1 MKIAFDGLI
10 SRLDGTK
17 ERIIALDGRTVKT
30 TQTEMQK
37 EKRMKHKNVSK
48 NIGTI
53 SKFVTSV

>member
-10 SRLDGTK
+10 SRLNVTK
-17 ERIIALDGRTVKT
+17 ERINALEGRTIKT

-48 NIGTI
+48 NSGTI